1 MKPFSLF
8 VLMVTLIS
16 GCRPAVDLEKEK
28 ADLLAAL
35 ESSRQAHFDTNIEK
49 LLADMGSESIYIR
62 DAEISKTTRADVEQ
76 RVQVYFKDAKF
87 RKWDYVSDPI
97 IFISD
102 DATLAA
108 RIEHITVDKYDTTG
122 ATPDVKFTYAGIT
135 VLKKENGRWMR
146 VANATTIVPVE

>member
-1 MKPFSLF
+1 MKTRTLF
-8 VLMVTLIS
+8 VLIIFAF
-16 GCRPAVDLEKEK
+16 GCRPQPNLENEK

-35 ESSRQAHFDTNIEK
+35 ESSRQAHFDTDIEK
-49 LLADMGSESIYIR
+49 LVSDMGTEVIFIR
-62 DAEISKTTRADVEQ
+62 DAQISTTTRAAAEQ
-76 RVQVYFKDAKF
+76 RFQVYFKDAKF
-87 RKWDYVSDPI
+87 REWDYVSDPV

-135 VLKKENGRWMR
+135 VLKKENGRWIR
-146 VANATTIVPVE
+146 LANATTIVPVE